1 MSIFRSTFPEHVR
14 NQLAARQFALTKQ
27 SRSPQ
32 DLSYINSRNSWVRM
46 SSSVNVDNS
55 NELAKQYILQG
66 GTLNA
71 DGTKKT
77 GVGSSFQNAYSNVSQ
92 RNQAYRLGI
101 RPMPGITGVEIKS
114 KTAYGSLREAIVS
127 FQCWDIKQL
136 EDLEI
141 LYMRPGY
148 TVLLEWGWAPY
159 ITSTSPTY
167 HPTFNDYYDIINK
180 TPTDRTKLFKDLFDK
195 SKKYEG
201 NYDAMF
207 GYVKNYQ
214 WSARADGGYDCQT
227 TIITTGEIMESLKV
241 NYTRIDKVD
250 SAEKGLLNDEFTT
263 LPVNTEWFKAYEK
276 NKLAGMWAELFY
288 RTAGAGE
295 TILNYKS
302 LNQALKRTNAYLSS
316 NTDSNDS
323 LSKNGT
329 QVYISLEKV
338 FEYLNKYIIAK
349 SSADQQPLV
358 RLSLKYKDPSTGTED
373 DLLCIAHPL
382 QLSVDPG
389 VCLIKNPLWSGTVV
403 QSVQQIP
410 QNNPAIDKAEEAFNL
425 IKKGYTGFIRGTNES
440 DLVEGIKKITTL
452 EIYSGVQELI
462 KNDGEYADLED
473 VLRGELGDDDGPN
486 MFDIKTHLES
496 SLGFGVD
503 FNIYNIG
510 LSDNLNF
517 GATTST
523 PTKRPEAFTN
533 VISTSIKISP
543 PSGYNANTNLSS
555 EIIIENKSNDAIGNL
570 AFMDKIPLEY
580 FADGDPYSEIGVLKN
595 IMVNVDYLYLNSLS
609 AALQSTDD
617 KGKEEINLYN
627 YVKTLM
633 QDIQTSIGNVNS
645 FEIHIDPIDNNVARV
660 IDINYTE
667 KTKVRY
673 QDLFPL
679 SIHEL
684 NSTVRSYSLQSQI
697 FPNQSSIIAIGSQV
711 KGGAVGIQSNTMID
725 FNRNITDRVL
735 PAKVDGSLLTPTLDT
750 GSVTSNITNGL
761 APIIN
766 AFSLV
771 NVQLDPQTNP
781 SYDDEIAAAKTGLKD
796 VIVYFQSII
805 RSPGSNRNLIPTKFS
820 CEIDGIGGLI
830 IGNMFRLPK
839 HILPRG
845 YRGQGAGVELG
856 NAVTGIA
863 HSIGKGDWVTKIDS
877 LNIVL
882 DNPLTP
888 NIRITKE
895 LLGSL
900 LQTGLP
906 DQATQTAIDAASAL
920 SSASFAGTGGG
931 SPDYMLQATDA
942 IYGSRNGKSG
952 LCSLYTYNIAKNYI
966 LASQGKTGQMI
977 YANSTRN
984 KLIGNTGHANS
995 AQYRNNLKALGYTE
1009 QKLGTITRAA
1019 LINLLQTTNWKI
1031 GDIINYRN
1039 VSGTNPNDGSQQ
1051 QYGHTQIYTGGIQAR
1066 GNGVKWTSSVPAN
1079 YGTDLVYR
1087 SNGPWEVYVF
1097 SSDFGSNITI
1107 PSAPST
1113 PSPASSS
1120 PSLRNPF
1127 GL

>member
-1 MSIFRSTFPEHVR
+1 MSIFRSTFPEHVK

-27 SRSPQ
+27 SRSSQ
-32 DLSYINSRNSWVRM
+32 NLSYINSRNAWVRM

-55 NELAKQYILQG
+55 NELAKRYILQG

-77 GVGSSFQNAYSNVSQ
+77 GLGSSFQNAYSNVSQ
-92 RNQAYRLGI
+92 NNQAYRLGI

-127 FQCWDIKQL
+127 FQCWDIQQL
-136 EDLEI
+136 EDLEV

-227 TIITTGEIMESLKV
+227 TIITTGEIIESLKI

-250 SAEKGLLNDEFTT
+250 SVEKGLLNDEFTT
-263 LPVNTEWFKAYEK
+263 LPVNTEWFRAYEK
-276 NKLAGMWAELFY
+276 NKLAGMWAELYY
-288 RTAGAGE
+288 RMAGE
-295 TILNYKS
+295 GETAYNYKY
-302 LNQALKRTNAYLSS
+302 QFLKTTNSYLSS
-316 NTDSNDS
+316 TIDDANS
-323 LSKNGT
+323 LTKNGT
-329 QVYISLEKV
+329 QIYIPLSTV
-338 FEYLNKYIIAK
+338 FIYLNKYIIAK

-358 RLSLKYKDPSTGTED
+358 KLSLKYKDPSTGKED

-389 VCLIKNPLWSGTVV
+389 VCLIKNPLWTGDTIKVIQEV
-403 QSVQQIP
+403 P
-410 QNNPAIDKAEEAFNL
+410 NNDPVYIRSKEAF
-425 IKKGYTGFIRGTNES
+425 
-440 DLVEGIKKITTL
+440 
-452 EIYSGVQELI
+452 ELI
-462 KNDGEYADLED
+462 KIGYKTKMGLFVYSLSNKLAADSIVTGVSLINSTEVYNTVNTLIKEEGDYED
-473 VLRGELGDDDGPN
+473 LQAVLRGEMGLTNGFQMRQIKEILSKLQFDVKFNDYNTGIDVDSDTIEIITPPN
-486 MFDIKTHLES
+486 FDKNSGAS
-496 SLGFGVD
+496 SQV
-503 FNIYNIG
+503 IIEEK
-510 LSDNLNF
+510 
-517 GATTST
+517 ST
-523 PTKRPEAFTN
+523 EAF
-533 VISTSIKISP
+533 
-543 PSGYNANTNLSS
+543 
-555 EIIIENKSNDAIGNL
+555 GNL
-570 AFMDKIPLEY
+570 KTLDKLRLEY
-580 FADGDPYSEIGVLKN
+580 FADGDPYSEIGVLKH
-595 IMVNVDYLYLNSLS
+595 IYVNVDYLYVNSLN
-609 AALQSTDD
+609 AALQAADD

-645 FEIHIDPIDNNVARV
+645 FEIHVDPIDNNVARV

-735 PAKVDGSLLTPTLDT
+735 PGKVDGSLLTPTLDT

-766 AFSLV
+766 AFSLD
-771 NVQLDPQTNP
+771 NVQIDPSGNP

-796 VIVYFQSII
+796 VIVYFQSIVK
-805 RSPGSNRNLIPTKFS
+805 SPGSNRNLIPTKFS

-839 HILPRG
+839 HVLPKG

-863 HSIGKGDWVTKIDS
+863 HTIGKGDWVTKIDS

-882 DNPLTP
+882 DDPLTP
-888 NIRITKE
+888 NIKITKE

-906 DQATQTAIDAASAL
+906 DQATQDAINAASA
-920 SSASFAGTGGG
+920 SSNASFAGTGGG
-931 SPDYMLQATDA
+931 SANAMLQATDA
-942 IYGSRNGKSG
+942 VYGSKNGQKSVCG
-952 LCSLYTYNIAKNYI
+952 RYTYNIARNYI
-966 LASQGKTGQMI
+966 LASQGKTGQMT
-977 YANSTRN
+977 YANSVYN
-984 KLIGNTGHANS
+984 KLIPAGGNAND
-995 AQYRNNLKALGYTE
+995 AGYRNSLKALGYTE
-1009 QKLGTITRAA
+1009 QKLGVITRDA
-1019 LINLLQTTNWKI
+1019 LVNLLRTTNWKI

-1039 VSGTNPNDGSQQ
+1039 LGSDGSPGSKQI
-1051 QYGHTQIYTGGIQAR
+1051 GHTQIYTGGIQAR
-1066 GNGVKWTSSVPAN
+1066 GNGVKWTSSIPDN
-1079 YGTDLVYR
+1079 YGTDIVY
-1087 SNGPWEVYVF
+1087 SANGPWEVYVF
-1097 SSDFGSNITI
+1097 SSNFGSNTTI
-1107 PSAPST
+1107 PFAPSTT
-1113 PSPASSS
+1113 PSPASPS

>member
-227 TIITTGEIMESLKV
+227 TIITTGEIIESLKI

-288 RTAGAGE
+288 RIGGTGE
-295 TILNYKS
+295 TALNYKY

-358 RLSLKYKDPSTGTED
+358 TLSLKYKDPSTGKED

-410 QNNPAIDKAEEAFNL
+410 QNNPAIDNAEEAFNL
-425 IKKGYTGFIRGTNES
+425 IKEAYSGFGTDTSKLIN
-440 DLVEGIKKITTL
+440 GIKKITTL

-462 KNDGEYADLED
+462 KNDGEYTDLED
-473 VLRGELGDDDGPN
+473 VLKGELGIDNGPDV
-486 MFDIKTHLES
+486 FKIKTHLES
-496 SLGFGVD
+496 SLGFKVE
-503 FNIYNIG
+503 YNIKT
-510 LSDNLNF
+510 DAF
-517 GATTST
+517 GGTTTST
-523 PTKRPEAFTN
+523 PTQDPGLFAD
-533 VISTSIKISP
+533 VVSTSITIAP

-595 IMVNVDYLYLNSLS
+595 ILINVDYLYVNSLS

-645 FEIHIDPIDNNVARV
+645 FEIHVDPIDNNVARV

-796 VIVYFQSII
+796 VIVYFQSIVK
-805 RSPGSNRNLIPTKFS
+805 SPGSNRNLIPTKFS

-882 DNPLTP
+882 DDPLTP

-900 LQTGLP
+900 LETGTL
-906 DQATQTAIDAASAL
+906 DQATQDAIDAASA
-920 SSASFAGTGGG
+920 SSNAPFTGTGGG
-931 SPDYMLQATDA
+931 SANAMLQATDA
-942 IYGSRNGKSG
+942 VYGSKNGQKSVCG
-952 LCSLYTYNIAKNYI
+952 RYTYNIARNYI
-966 LASQGKTGQMI
+966 LASQGKTGQMT
-977 YANSTRN
+977 YANSVYN
-984 KLIGNTGHANS
+984 KLIPAGGNAND
-995 AQYRNNLKALGYTE
+995 AGYRNALKDLGYTE
-1009 QKLGTITRAA
+1009 QKLGVITRDA
-1019 LINLLQTTNWKI
+1019 LVNLLRTTNWKI

-1039 VSGTNPNDGSQQ
+1039 LGSDGSPGSKQI
-1051 QYGHTQIYTGGIQAR
+1051 GHTQIYTGGIQAR
-1066 GNGVKWTSSVPAN
+1066 GNGVKWTSSIPDN
-1079 YGTDLVYR
+1079 YGTDIVY
-1087 SNGPWEVYVF
+1087 SANGPWEVYVF

-1107 PSAPST
+1107 PFAPSTT
-1113 PSPASSS
+1113 PSPASPS